1 LIDYEQCYDKYM
13 MEKLRKAAEVQRH
26 PEWGMGPSN
35 AGSCNSRPQET
46 EFFKDG
52 GDYCSPYGKFF
63 LCWYSQT
70 LIEHGDSVLKM
81 ANLALKDVKISAKVR
96 ERLPSRNRLAQLL
109 LGDFLC
115 WQNGPV
121 CAAEELKHL
130 KLHNNCTRL
139 ELQLDNGWFLIVT
152 VATEHLFFTAA
163 GSRDSLVV

>member
-35 AGSCNSRPQET
+35 AGSYNSRPQET

-63 LCWYSQT
+63 LSCYSQT

-96 ERLPSRNRLAQLL
+96 ERLSSRNRLAQLL

-115 WQNGPV
+115 WQNSPV
-121 CAAEELKHL
+121 CAAAILMHMK
-130 KLHNNCTRL
+130 
-139 ELQLDNGWFLIVT
+139 
-152 VATEHLFFTAA
+152 
-163 GSRDSLVV
+163 S